1 MEDMSLDI
9 RRYLAERL
17 GDDAVRVD
25 RGHATGPADETSA
38 AAPRDR
44 A

>member
-9 RRYLAERL
+9 RRYLAERV

-25 RGHATGPADETSA
+25 RGRPTGATGDHA
-38 AAPRDR
+38 
-44 A
+44 